1 MKKSIVLAMVI
12 LCVSVVAS
20 SCSFSKGTRNT
31 DGTSSDT
38 FSSEDGSVD
47 KLNEGAGSGSGRDI
61 SPEASSRVPMTP
73 EEIASLA
80 YAVRWFDYYS
90 REKGIEWGLEEEICI
105 EEFPDV
111 LFQWSTFSDAEEFGS
126 KITAT
131 TDQGTEELYRE
142 SAILSVYFCDLTG
155 DGKPELCST
164 ASFGSGVVNYHII
177 VYDYAQKTSYILM
190 DRMQYDYILR
200 SDQGKLYI
208 DKYAYSV
215 FENET
220 PVETGIPVIKDGQL
234 LFVPIA

>member
-12 LCVSVVAS
+12 LCASVVAS
-20 SCSFSKGTRNT
+20 SCSFSKGTGNT
-31 DGTSSDT
+31 DGTSADT
-38 FSSEDGSVD
+38 ISSEDGSVG
-47 KLNEGAGSGSGRDI
+47 KISEELGSGSERDI

-111 LFQWSTFSDAEEFGS
+111 LFQWTTFADTYEFGS
-126 KITAT
+126 RITAT
-131 TDQGTEELYRE
+131 TDQGTEEILKE
-142 SAILSVYFCDLTG
+142 SVILSVYFCDLTG

-164 ASFGSGVVNYHII
+164 VAFGSGNVDYHII
-177 VYDYAQKTSYILM
+177 VYDYIQKKSYVLK
-190 DRMQYDYILR
+190 DRMKYDYILR
-200 SDQGKLYI
+200 ADQGKLYV

-220 PVETGIPVIKDGQL
+220 PVETGIPMIKDGQL
-234 LFVPIA
+234 QFLSV